1 MNTEFKAIFSD
12 IDGTLLNTSHQITS
26 KTKEAIKRVHQKG
39 LPFVLVS
46 ARPPMAMDYFVSDL
60 ELNCPFV
67 AFNGGLI
74 VAAKSHEIL
83 YSVKLGEENFA
94 RVCEELTNFDENRPK
109 ISLSINY
116 FENLNW
122 YSSDPLGYWT
132 SQEEIIVEVKANG
145 KKPKN
150 LKDAHKIL
158 VMERPEVIAEL
169 EAEIA
174 PKFPDLTI
182 KKSKTTYLEITN
194 KQATKS
200 GAIKFLE
207 TYLKFSSQ
215 EAMAFG
221 DNFNDLDMLEYCGYG
236 VAMNNAPQGVKDKVQ
251 EITADNNNDGIA
263 LVLNRIFNK

>member
-1 MNTEFKAIFSD
+1 MQGKIKAIFSD
-12 IDGTLLNTSHQITS
+12 IDGTLLNTEHQITP
-26 KTKEAIKRVHQKG
+26 KTKEAVQRVHKMG
-39 LPFVLVS
+39 IPFVLVS

-60 ELNCPFV
+60 GLNCPFV

-74 VAAKSHEIL
+74 VSANNHEIL
-83 YSVKLGEENFA
+83 YSIKLGEDFA
-94 RVCEELTNFDENRPK
+94 AVEEELIKFDENRPK

-122 YSSDPLGYWT
+122 YSNNPLGYWT
-132 SQEEIIVEVKANG
+132 GQEEIIVEVKANG

-174 PKFPDLTI
+174 TKFPNLTI

-200 GAIKFLE
+200 GAMKFLE
-207 TYLKFSSQ
+207 TYFNCTAA
-215 EAMAFG
+215 ETMAFG
-221 DNFNDLDMLEYCGYG
+221 DNFNDLDMLEYSGYG

-263 LVLNRIFNK
+263 LVLNKFF

>member
-1 MNTEFKAIFSD
+1 MPQEFKAIFSD
-12 IDGTLLNTSHQITS
+12 IDGTLLNSKHQITPL
-26 KTKEAIKRVHQKG
+26 TKEAVKKVHKKG

-67 AFNGGLI
+67 AFNGALI
-74 VAAKSHEIL
+74 VAAKTYDIL
-83 YSVKLGEENFA
+83 YSVKLGENNFA
-94 RVCEELTNFDENRPK
+94 KLQEELAKFDEERPK

-122 YSSDPLGYWT
+122 YSSDPWGYWT
-132 SQEEIIVEVKANG
+132 NQEEIIVEVKSNG

-150 LKDAHKIL
+150 LNDAHKIL

-169 EAEIA
+169 ESTLA
-174 PKFPDLTI
+174 PKFPNLTI

-207 TYLKFSSQ
+207 SYLNFIPK

-236 VAMNNAPQGVKDKVQ
+236 VAMDNAPQGVKDKVQ

-263 LVLNRIFNK
+263 LVLNRVFE